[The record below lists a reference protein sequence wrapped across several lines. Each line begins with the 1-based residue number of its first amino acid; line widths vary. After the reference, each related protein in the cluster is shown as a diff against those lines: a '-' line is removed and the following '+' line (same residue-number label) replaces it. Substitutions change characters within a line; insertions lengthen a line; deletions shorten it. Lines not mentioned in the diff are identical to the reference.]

1 MVRRFFHLP
10 YASVILFAAFCAL
23 IGTAGFVFVQHTTAE
38 LLREDAKIM
47 AGEWSDYLIKSVP
60 DLAQIAAGKTPSPES
75 MVFFEQAHKLGRVS
89 EFSIY
94 NAAGD
99 LQLNS
104 SQLGKTQNFRSNVFT
119 LRPGLYEALTREPL
133 FIDARRG
140 TLSDGAIY
148 YSDAIVPFHDRGKLA
163 GWLEIRL
170 DQTNR
175 QSIFLAAST
184 RIAATVGLLLAIGPA
199 IGFWYR
205 TRQKEFA
212 ERKLLHFANH
222 DPVTGLMNRNG
233 WLGYLSEMLSARS
246 ADAKPSALLHIYAEG
261 VRAANEALVPA
272 AVDHVLTTIAERLVQ
287 LAGDSSR
294 VARISND
301 SFALY
306 LPAVE
311 DAVEAAQRVREILS
325 RLKEPVRYEDSNL
338 VSHASIGIAIAPA
351 DGKDHIDLSKAA
363 EVALGSARQSG
374 RNNYR
379 FFDMEVERKATAQ
392 REMESLIED
401 ALRQGYF
408 KLHFQ
413 PVFELRSG
421 KLRSFEALVRLDH
434 PEKGLISPAE
444 FIAVAEN
451 TGIIDGIGAWC
462 IEEACRTAA
471 NWPVDLTVAVNLSP
485 LQFTSGSLIS
495 TVQRALSRARFP
507 AYRLELEVTEGLLLN
522 DDELVGEQLKIL
534 QNMGVRVV
542 LDDFGSG
549 YSSLNYLWRFPFAK
563 IKIDQ
568 AFVRAIV
575 TNASARGVLR
585 TIIALGR
592 SLGLPIT
599 AEGVETEEQVNFLRK
614 LKCDLVQ
621 GYLFSRPVPATEVAA
636 IIMKDFAAILEQE
649 GRVQPEAD
657 EEPSALHEQLDL
669 VSRST

>member
-1 MVRRFFHLP
+1 MSPLVRKFFRLP
-10 YASVILFAAFCAL
+10 YASVVLFAAFCAV
-23 IGTAGFVFVQHTTAE
+23 IGSAGFIFVQHSTAE
-38 LLREDAKIM
+38 LLREDAKMM
-47 AGEWSDYLIKSVP
+47 ASEWTDYLVSNVP
-60 DLAQIAAGKTPSPES
+60 DLRQIAAGKTPSTES
-75 MVFFEQAHKLGRVS
+75 MMFFEQAHRLGRVS
-89 EFSIY
+89 EFNIY
-94 NAAGD
+94 NSAGD
-99 LQLNS
+99 LEVS
-104 SQLGKTQNFRSNVFT
+104 SSRLGDTQDLRANIFRSNPD
-119 LRPGLYEALTREPL
+119 LAGALKTRSPVISSQHGSL
-133 FIDARRG
+133 N
-140 TLSDGAIY
+140 GAPTY
-148 YSDAIVPFHDRGKLA
+148 FSDAIVPFFDHGSLA

-175 QSIFLAAST
+175 QSLFFAAST

-222 DPVTGLMNRNG
+222 DPLTGLMNRNG
-233 WLGYLSEMLSARS
+233 WLGFLSETLTARR
-246 ADAKPSALLHIYAEG
+246 ADAKPTALLHVYTEG
-261 VRAANEALVPA
+261 VRAANEAMAPA
-272 AVDHVLTTIAERLVQ
+272 AADHVLTTIADRLVD

-301 SFALY
+301 SFAVY

-311 DAVEAAQRVREILS
+311 DAVETAQRVREILS
-325 RLKEPVRYEDSNL
+325 RLKEPVKYEDSTL
-338 VSHASIGIAIAPA
+338 VSHASIGIAITPG
-351 DGKDHIDLSKAA
+351 DGKDHIDLSRAA
-363 EVALGSARQSG
+363 EVALSSARQGG

-379 FFDMEVERKATAQ
+379 FFDMEVERKATSR
-392 REMESLIED
+392 REMENLIEE
-401 ALRQGYF
+401 ALREGYF

-413 PVFELRSG
+413 PVFELRTG
-421 KLRSFEALVRLDH
+421 KLRSFEALIRLDH
-434 PEKGLISPAE
+434 PEKGLIPPIE
-444 FIAVAEN
+444 FIGVAES
-451 TGIIDGIGAWC
+451 TGIIDAVGAWC

-471 NWPVDLTVAVNLSP
+471 HWPPDLTVAVNLSP

-495 TVQRALSRARFP
+495 TVQRALSKVRFP

-621 GYLFSRPVPATEVAA
+621 GYLFSRPVPTTDLAA
-636 IIMKDFAAILEQE
+636 IIMRDFAAVLEQKN
-649 GRVQPEAD
+649 RPQVAA
-657 EEPSALHEQLDL
+657 EEELSSIHEQALP
-669 VSRST
+669 

>member
-1 MVRRFFHLP
+1 MRQVVRKFFRLP
-10 YASVILFAAFCAL
+10 YASVVLFAALCAL
-23 IGTAGFVFVQHTTAE
+23 IGSAGFVFVQHSTAE
-38 LLREDAKIM
+38 LLREDAKMM
-47 AGEWSDYLIKSVP
+47 AAEWTDYLVSNVP
-60 DLAQIAAGKTPSPES
+60 DLGQIAAGKTPSPES
-75 MVFFEQAHKLGRVS
+75 MVFFEQSHKLGRVS

-99 LQLNS
+99 LQLS
-104 SQLGKTQNFRSNVFT
+104 SNQLGNTQTSRANIFRLKPRLS
-119 LRPGLYEALTREPL
+119 EALTTKGL
-133 FIDARRG
+133 VIDSQRG
-140 TLSDGAIY
+140 TINGAPIY
-148 YSDAIVPFHDRGKLA
+148 FSDAIVPFFEKGNLA

-175 QSIFLAAST
+175 QSLFLEAST

-212 ERKLLHFANH
+212 ERKLIHFANH
-222 DPVTGLMNRNG
+222 DPLSGLMNRNG
-233 WLGYLSEMLSARS
+233 WLGFLSEALSTRTP
-246 ADAKPSALLHIYAEG
+246 DAKPAALLHIYTEA
-261 VRAANEALVPA
+261 VRAANETLVPA
-272 AVDHVLTTIAERLVQ
+272 AADHVLMTIADRLVA

-294 VARISND
+294 VARIGND

-306 LPAVE
+306 IPSVE
-311 DAVEAAQRVREILS
+311 DAVEAAQRVREVLAK
-325 RLKEPVRYEDSNL
+325 LKEPVKYEDSTL

-363 EVALGSARQSG
+363 EVALSTSRQSG
-374 RNNYR
+374 RNNYN
-379 FFDMEVERKATAQ
+379 FFDMEVERKAVTR
-392 REMESLIED
+392 REMESLIEE
-401 ALRQGYF
+401 ALRLGYF

-413 PVFELRSG
+413 PVFELRTG
-421 KLRSFEALVRLDH
+421 KLRTFEALVRLDH
-434 PEKGLISPAE
+434 PEKGLIPPNE
-444 FIAVAEN
+444 FITVAEN
-451 TGIIDGIGAWC
+451 AGVIDSIGAWC

-471 NWPVDLTVAVNLSP
+471 NWPQDLTVAVNLSP

-495 TVQRALSRARFP
+495 TVQRALSKARFP

-568 AFVRAIV
+568 AFMRAIV

-599 AEGVETEEQVNFLRK
+599 AEGVETEEQVTFLRK

-621 GYLFSRPVPATEVAA
+621 GYLFSRPVPATELAA
-636 IIMKDFAAILEQE
+636 IIMKDFAVILEQKNWT
-649 GRVQPEAD
+649 QPEA
-657 EEPSALHEQLDL
+657 EEDSSAIQEQA
-669 VSRST
+669 VH